1 MEQTTTDTCEIINTR
16 IFNTTR
22 EILFSAWTDPA
33 QLAQWWGPRGFTNT
47 FHTFEL
53 RPGGR
58 WDFTMH
64 DPEGRDFP
72 NHCVFLEIIKPKR
85 IVFKHLLPV
94 HEFILTATF
103 EDLGEKT
110 RLTFYQR
117 FETAE
122 EVARLKS
129 FIVNANEQNLDRL
142 EALITN
148 PVNPHV

>member
-1 MEQTTTDTCEIINTR
+1 MEQTTLSSREIIHTR

-22 EILFSAWTDPA
+22 EIVFSAWTDPA
-33 QLAQWWGPRGFTNT
+33 QLAQWWGPNGFTNT

-64 DPEGRDFP
+64 DSEGQDFH
-72 NHCVFLEIIKPKR
+72 NQCVFIEITCPER

-103 EDLGEKT
+103 EYFGEKT
-110 RLTFYQR
+110 RLTFCQR

-122 EVARLKS
+122 EIARLKS
-129 FIVNANEQNLDRL
+129 FLINANEQNLDRL